1 MAPIQVHEGRLRPIK
16 SRVLVTDMNFN
27 DYKTKSGLIIP
38 GDDGQVHGI
47 KPRWGKVFAVGP
59 KGPSELN
66 PGVWILIQHGRWSRG
81 VKMQDPETK
90 EIKTVWMVESES
102 ILLHGDYMPDDY
114 YAAKVIN

>member
-16 SRVLVTDMNFN
+16 SRVLVTDMNFD

-66 PGVWILIQHGRWSRG
+66 PGDWILIQHGRWSRG
-81 VKMQDPETK
+81 VKMQDPDTK